1 MAQPI
6 NNEYEKELDRTGLEL
21 VALAS
26 DKQAIEMELLLEPN
40 DSVPS
45 KMASVREKR
54 QQFPVP
60 GERPNIWQL
69 MNQVR
74 VRQQRRAEKGMRI

>member
-26 DKQAIEMELLLEPN
+26 DKQAIEDVSMFCGKPPTAENQDVETP
-40 DSVPS
+40 
-45 KMASVREKR
+45 KRASG
-54 QQFPVP
+54 PV
-60 GERPNIWQL
+60 L
-69 MNQVR
+69 D
-74 VRQQRRAEKGMRI
+74 